1 MHKNFFQTS
10 DFILYT
16 NLILSLVL
24 EYFYPTKLWINHNI
38 FFGIII
44 LIIGWLIIYKSKI
57 EFRKYQQKS
66 GPNNDIKEIINTGIY
81 KHSRNP
87 IYLAIIILNV
97 GLSLIFNSLW
107 ILIDS
112 LVIAIL
118 LDHFLIKKEEKFLE
132 NKFGYLYKEYKNKV
146 RKWI

>member
-24 EYFYPTKLWINHNI
+24 EYSYPTKLWVTYNI

-44 LIIGWLIIYKSKI
+44 LIVRWLIIYKSKI
-57 EFRKYQQKS
+57 EFKNHKQKS
-66 GPNNDIKEIINTGIY
+66 GPNNNIKEIIDTGIY

-107 ILIDS
+107 ILIDT
-112 LVIAIL
+112 LIIAIL
-118 LDHFLIKKEEKFLE
+118 LNHFLIKKEEIFLE
-132 NKFGYLYKEYKNKV
+132 NEFGTLYIEYKKKV
-146 RKWI
+146 RRWI

>member
-16 NLILSLVL
+16 NLILSITL
-24 EYFYPTKLWINHNI
+24 EYYYPTKLWITHNL

-44 LIIGWLIIYKSKI
+44 LLIAWYIIYKSKI
-57 EFRKYQQKS
+57 EFKKYKQRS

-81 KHSRNP
+81 KRSRNP

-97 GLSLIFNSLW
+97 GLSLVFNSLW
-107 ILIDS
+107 ILIES
-112 LVIAIL
+112 LLIAIL
-118 LDHFLIKKEEKFLE
+118 LNHFLIKKEEKFLE
-132 NKFGYLYKEYKNKV
+132 NEFGALYLEYKKKV
-146 RKWI
+146 KKWI